1 MVQSLPYL
9 KESASQTA
17 GPYVHIGLAP
27 GAAGFDIYRQE
38 LGRTIAGPD
47 VPGERIRI
55 EGLVYDG
62 TGAPVKDILLE
73 AWQADANGIYPH
85 PEDPRHG
92 EVAPGV
98 RGWGRIITD
107 FDSGL
112 WSFETIKPGP
122 VPGRN
127 KRMMAPHISL
137 WLVSRGINIGL
148 NTRMYFDDE
157 DNSADPVLGLVE
169 QENRRRT
176 LIAQRTASGVYRFDI
191 RLQGEGETV
200 FLDV

>member
-27 GAAGFDIYRQE
+27 GAAGFDIYRHE
-38 LGRTIAGPD
+38 LGGTIAGPD

-73 AWQADANGIYPH
+73 SWQADANGIYPH

-92 EVAPGV
+92 EVAPGF

-176 LIAQRTASGVYRFDI
+176 LIAKRTAPGVYRFDI

>member
-27 GAAGFDIYRQE
+27 GAAGFDIYRHE
-38 LGRTIAGPD
+38 LGGTIAGPD

-73 AWQADANGIYPH
+73 SWQADANGIYPH

-92 EVAPGV
+92 EVAPGF

-148 NTRMYFDDE
+148 NTRMYFNDE

-176 LIAQRTASGVYRFDI
+176 LIAQRTAPGVYRFDI

>member
-9 KESASQTA
+9 KETASQTA

-27 GAAGFDIYRQE
+27 GAAGFDIYRRE
-38 LGRTIAGPD
+38 LGWEIAGPD

-85 PEDPRHG
+85 PEDPRHAQ
-92 EVAPGV
+92 VAPGF

-127 KRMMAPHISL
+127 KRIMAPHINL

-148 NTRMYFDDE
+148 NTRMYFEDE
-157 DNSADPVLGLVE
+157 DNAADPVLNLVE
-169 QENRRRT
+169 QESRRQT
-176 LIAQRTASGVYRFDI
+176 LIARRTALGTYRFDI